1 MLYAGAGT
9 AIDSLS
15 RFPALQNIVSTCAHL
30 RSNLRSLIF
39 VFLVEWQ
46 KQWHCLC
53 YPFVLLI
60 ASSIVLMLC
69 RLLEKEFKGYLFT
82 ARANEIVKIYTFL
95 FTLSLQPYKD
105 ICTYKLYCK
114 KFYGQSHQAY
124 NLLRQQRVQ
133 EHIWTWIAHT
143 IPLTLHKI
151 TYAQLKKNISATKF

>member
-53 YPFVLLI
+53 YPFVLFI

-82 ARANEIVKIYTFL
+82 ARANEIVKIYTCHCSHTKTFAHINC
-95 FTLSLQPYKD
+95 TARNSMDSRTKHTTSLGSSG
-105 ICTYKLYCK
+105 C
-114 KFYGQSHQAY
+114 
-124 NLLRQQRVQ
+124 
-133 EHIWTWIAHT
+133 
-143 IPLTLHKI
+143 
-151 TYAQLKKNISATKF
+151 KNIFGHGLPTLYP